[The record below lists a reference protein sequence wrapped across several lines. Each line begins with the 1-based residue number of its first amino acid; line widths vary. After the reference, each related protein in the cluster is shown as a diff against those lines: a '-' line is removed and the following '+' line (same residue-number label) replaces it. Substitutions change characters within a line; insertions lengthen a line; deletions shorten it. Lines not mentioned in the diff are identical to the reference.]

1 MAEMKEYIRLIR
13 GIRKITP
20 YPAALLL
27 GLMLLGSPVLAQ
39 DDPSSDESASSED
52 EFLLEDVMVTGS
64 LIRTSGMDTPT
75 PVTVVDLEQIELLSP
90 TTVIEG
96 MALLP
101 QFAGSN
107 TTQFTGGFFQTTG
120 AGTLNLRNLQGKR
133 TLQLLNG
140 RRMVQSTIFGGP
152 DINLFPKNLIASVE
166 TVTGGASAAYG
177 TNAVAGVVNFI
188 LDTQYE
194 GIKVSAQYGETAR
207 GHNDNYEYAVAGGF
221 TLSDKTHVLFS
232 FEKSRQDPIWN
243 KLSEYGWYD
252 GSALVNNPDPD
263 AGSSPDNPFY
273 IKVPWVQS
281 VVASL
286 GGILHFPASAGG
298 PYVFVAPGE
307 AIPLEMGDPCS
318 YFLDNPA
325 FPFGCSTADGGYSDD
340 YGFDQQ
346 ITPDSGRENYFGYI
360 EHEFNDNLMVF
371 GQALYGKA
379 DFTDR
384 NFGGLF
390 PNPPLGIGR
399 RAFTIYSGNPFLPAD
414 MQQIMDDNGLE
425 SVLFSRIGST
435 QDIDFAYTTQNTET
449 LSLTGGFEYEV
460 DSGFF
465 EGWKVKS
472 YYQYG
477 ETDVEAIQKGGIRLD
492 RIYLAADVV
501 IDPATGQPAC
511 NVTVTSGLYPDCVPL
526 NLFGEGAASAEAIDW
541 VTGFEPGVTI
551 NANGFLSDTE
561 SIPYTYTSSEN
572 KQRIINI
579 KQHIF
584 DVTADGEIYEG
595 WGAGP
600 INMGI
605 GYTYRKEEFVQVVEI
620 GPGGNINMDPRYR
633 PVMANDPAL
642 GIRGVPGGNA
652 ASGNSVEI
660 QFSNVPFARGDQDVH
675 EVFTEFLVPLIAKRP
690 LIEQLNFS
698 GAARWANYSGSGTN
712 WSWKTGLDWAL
723 FDQLRLR
730 GTISQDVRAATMGEK
745 FDRTGGLSRSPGITD
760 WLIDPAGD
768 VVYTVTT
775 FSNGSPDIQPEEGKT
790 HTIGVVYRPNWLEG
804 LDLSVDYYKIKITD
818 NINQLYAD
826 EVVDRCYLD
835 NDANMCA
842 MIIRGG
848 DPVEGPGG
856 EPINRVSLVG
866 RPYFNQAALLA
877 KGVDF
882 EVSYS
887 RDVDWFGGGES
898 VSLRLY
904 ANNRI
909 ERSDIADDGTKDERQ
924 GELGLPEWQ
933 GILSGTY
940 RRGPLGFF
948 AQARYTGETLKNEDW
963 NFNGESER
971 WDVAD
976 NIVDSTILVDARVN
990 YIFDLFGGFLDLY
1003 GTVNNVF
1010 DKDPEE
1016 SLAAQYNSFFVQAP
1030 GLGHVGDLRGRRWV
1044 IGARFEFEM

>member
-1 MAEMKEYIRLIR
+1 MVEMKNFFRLVR

-27 GLMLLGSPVLAQ
+27 GLMLLAGAALAQ
-39 DDPSSDESASSED
+39 DDTSSEGSGEPPE
-52 EFLLEDVMVTGS
+52 EFMLEDTVVTGS

-75 PVTVVDLEQIELLSP
+75 PVTVVSLEQIDLLSP
-90 TTVIEG
+90 TSVIEG
-96 MALLP
+96 LALLP

-120 AGTLNLRNLQGKR
+120 AGTLNLRNLEGKR

-152 DINLFPKNLIASVE
+152 DLNLFPTELLASVE

-177 TNAVAGVVNFI
+177 TNAVAGVVNYI
-188 LDTQYE
+188 LDTNYE
-194 GIKVSAQYGETAR
+194 GIRVRAQYGETDR
-207 GHNDNYEYAVAGGF
+207 GHNDNYELAVAGGF
-221 TLSDKTHVLFS
+221 KVTDRTHVVFS
-232 FEKSRQDPIWN
+232 FEKDERDPIWN
-243 KLSEYGWYD
+243 KLREYGWYD
-252 GSALVNNPDPD
+252 GAGYVDNPDPN
-263 AGSSPDNPFY
+263 AGESPDNPFY
-273 IKVPWVQS
+273 IRATWMN
-281 VVASL
+281 SL
-286 GGILHFPASAGG
+286 AGSTGGILHFPASAGG
-298 PYVFVAPGE
+298 NYVFVAPGE
-307 AIPLEMGDPCS
+307 AIPMESGSPCS
-318 YFLDNPA
+318 LFNGVAA
-325 FPFGCSTADGGYSDD
+325 FPFGCSTANGGYMDD
-340 YGFDQQ
+340 NTFDQQ
-346 ITPDSGRENYFGYI
+346 ITPESGRENYYGYI
-360 EHEFNDNLMVF
+360 EHEFTDNLMAF
-371 GQALYGKA
+371 GQVLYGKA
-379 DFTDR
+379 TFTDK

-390 PNPPLGIGR
+390 INPPLGFLDR
-399 RAFTIYSGNPFLPAD
+399 KFTIYSGNPFLPAD
-414 MQQIMDDNGLE
+414 MQQIMDDNGLS
-425 SVLFSRIGST
+425 SVEFSRFGST
-435 QDIDFAYTTQNTET
+435 EDIDFAYTTQNTET
-449 LSLTGGFEYEV
+449 LSITAGLEYEV

-465 EGWKVKS
+465 EGWRIKS
-472 YYQYG
+472 YYQDG

-492 RIYLAADVV
+492 RIFLAADVV

-511 NVTVTSGLYPDCVPL
+511 NVAVTTRDSDNPLYQDCVPL
-526 NLFGEGAASAEAIDW
+526 NLFGEGAASPEAVDW

-579 KQHIF
+579 QQQIF

-633 PVMANDPAL
+633 PVMADDPAL

-675 EVFTEFLVPLIAKRP
+675 EVFTEFLVPLFSDLP
-690 LIEQLNFS
+690 GIEQMNFT

-712 WSWKTGLDWAL
+712 WSWKTGLDWAI

-745 FDRTGGLSRSPGITD
+745 FDRTGGLGNVTD
-760 WLIDPAGD
+760 WFIDPNGD
-768 VVYTVTT
+768 DSYAITT
-775 FSNGSPDIQPEEGKT
+775 FSNGSPDIMPEKGKT
-790 HTIGVVYRPNWLEG
+790 HTIGFVYRPNWLEG
-804 LDLSVDYYKIKITD
+804 FGLTVDYYKIKITD
-818 NINQLYAD
+818 NINQLDAE
-826 EVVDRCYLD
+826 EVVDRCYETGDLCD
-835 NDANMCA
+835 N
-842 MIIRGG
+842 IIRGG
-848 DPVEGPGG
+848 VPDVTTGG
-856 EPINRVSLVG
+856 EPINRISLVG
-866 RPYFNQAALLA
+866 RPYFNQAALQA
-877 KGVDF
+877 RGIDF
-882 EVSYS
+882 EVNYG

-898 VSLRLY
+898 VSLRMY
-904 ANNRI
+904 VNNRI
-909 ERSDIADDGTKDERQ
+909 ERSDIAEDGTKDERQ

-940 RRGPLGFF
+940 RRGPFGLY

-963 NFNGESER
+963 NFNGNSTR

-976 NIVDSTILVDARVN
+976 NTVDSTILVDAKVN
-990 YIFDLFGGFLDLY
+990 YIFEVFGGFLDLY

-1016 SLAAQYNSFFVQAP
+1016 SLAAQYTTWFATTP
-1030 GLGHVGDLRGRRWV
+1030 GLGHAGDLRGRRWA
-1044 IGARFEFEM
+1044 IGARFEYEF